1 MKFKKIIQDIYNL
14 KNLTINN
21 IVIRLINHKLV
32 EIIKE
37 TDIKN
42 SESCLEN
49 ATIKSIWEW
58 ISLLKL

>member
-1 MKFKKIIQDIYNL
+1 MKLKQIIQDIYNL

-21 IVIRLINHKLV
+21 NVIRLISHKLV

-42 SESCLEN
+42 
-49 ATIKSIWEW
+49 
-58 ISLLKL
+58 